1 MRVTSCPATQAA
13 VTDVFVR
20 DLKKGLTTRVSV
32 NVGRRD
38 ANGVSFAPSISA
50 NGRAVAF
57 FSNAS
62 DLVPGDGNSATDV
75 FVRDLKSGVTSWVTV
90 ATAGGDPKINNL
102 APLSI
107 SATGRYV
114 GFSSNANDLVP
125 ADGNPGYDVFVRDV
139 KRGKTTRVSVDTAGG
154 DADNDSFAPS
164 ISATGR
170 YVAFF
175 SWASDLVTADN
186 SLRADVFVRD
196 LERGTTRRISVN
208 TAGGDA
214 NDASFSPSISAD
226 GRFVAFASFASDLV
240 SGDGNFVGDVF
251 VRDVRAGTTVRA
263 SVNLLGEEANDASEE
278 PSISTDGRWVAF
290 RSDATNLVPGDG
302 NSATDVFVRDLQTP
316 DH

>member
-1 MRVTSCPATQAA
+1 M
-13 VTDVFVR
+13 
-20 DLKKGLTTRVSV
+20 
-32 NVGRRD
+32 
-38 ANGVSFAPSISA
+38 
-50 NGRAVAF
+50 
-57 FSNAS
+57 
-62 DLVPGDGNSATDV
+62 
-75 FVRDLKSGVTSWVTV
+75 
-90 ATAGGDPKINNL
+90 
-102 APLSI
+102 SI

-196 LERGTTRRISVN
+196 LQRGTTRRISVN

>member
-1 MRVTSCPATQAA
+1 M
-13 VTDVFVR
+13 
-20 DLKKGLTTRVSV
+20 
-32 NVGRRD
+32 D
-38 ANGVSFAPSISA
+38 AP
-50 NGRAVAF
+50 VAF

-75 FVRDLKSGVTSWVTV
+75 FVRDLKNGVTSWVTV

-186 SLRADVFVRD
+186 SLRADVFVRE
-196 LERGTTRRISVN
+196 LECGNDETNQRQHCRRRRQRCQLLAV
-208 TAGGDA
+208 DQRRW
-214 NDASFSPSISAD
+214 PVRSIC
-226 GRFVAFASFASDLV
+226 FIC
-240 SGDGNFVGDVF
+240 
-251 VRDVRAGTTVRA
+251 
-263 SVNLLGEEANDASEE
+263 E
-278 PSISTDGRWVAF
+278 
-290 RSDATNLVPGDG
+290 
-302 NSATDVFVRDLQTP
+302 
-316 DH
+316 